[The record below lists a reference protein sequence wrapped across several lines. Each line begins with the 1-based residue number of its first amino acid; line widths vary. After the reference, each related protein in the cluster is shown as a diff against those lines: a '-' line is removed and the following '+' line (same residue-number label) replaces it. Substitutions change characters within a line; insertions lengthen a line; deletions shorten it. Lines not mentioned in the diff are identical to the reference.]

1 MRRSFPAWSA
11 ATLAVLALVPGQA
24 SAQQTPQTPDA
35 GSILRDTERTTPR
48 LTAPPAPLRPVVPEA
63 PPPERPAQGPT
74 VHVTAFHIAA
84 TLFPEAELQ
93 AVLAPFRDRDLT
105 LGELQSAASAVSTYY
120 RQHGYLARAYLP
132 RQEIRDGVVTI
143 AVQESRLGRV
153 VVDPSSDT
161 RLDADTAAGYLL
173 DRQAR
178 GEALRLDALEGGV
191 AALDALPGI
200 TATATAEAGQAADQT
215 DIRLKLTEG
224 PLFSGVALVDNQAQR
239 ASGGW
244 RGIAVLSANDLAGI
258 GDQTVLTGVRS
269 LGSNYSRLA
278 ATLPV
283 GYSGLRLGVNGS
295 AFDYRVAHDFNAGT
309 PDGWGATG
317 GAVATLPLW
326 RTEDTALDG
335 RLVYEHRRLV
345 NRTAEI
351 ATGIT
356 VIDAATLGVSGV
368 ARDGWD
374 GVDQVDGT
382 LTAGNVDLGG
392 VPENQAVD
400 DASARTQGGY
410 AKLALTL
417 SHAQPLGEGVELVAR
432 LAGQWA
438 SSNLDSSERLALG
451 GPDAIRAYPVNE
463 GQGAEGALGT
473 LELRWRPVDSLRL
486 AAFWDGGW
494 IRQFVSPWA
503 GWNRGTDL
511 PNDYGLQ
518 GIGVAV
524 SWRPVDALTLD
535 ATLAHVVGDNPG
547 RIAGTDSDGLRRHTR
562 AWVRVTGSF

>member
-1 MRRSFPAWSA
+1 MPLSFPAWSA
-11 ATLAVLALVPGQA
+11 ATLAVLALAPGPA

-63 PPPERPAQGPT
+63 PPTERPAQGPT
-74 VHVTAFHIAA
+74 IHVTAFHVTA

-105 LGELQSAASAVSTYY
+105 LAELQSAAGAIGAYY
-120 RQHGYLARAYLP
+120 RQRGYLARAYLP

-153 VVDPSSDT
+153 VVDPSSET
-161 RLDADTAAGYLL
+161 RLDAGIAAGYLL
-173 DRQAR
+173 DRQAA
-178 GEALRLDALEGGV
+178 GEALRLDALEDGV
-191 AALDALPGI
+191 AALDALPGL
-200 TATATAEAGQAADQT
+200 AVTATAEAGQVADQT

-224 PLFSGVALVDNQAQR
+224 PLFRGVAVVDNQAQR

-244 RGIAVLSANDLAGI
+244 RGVAVLSANDLAGI
-258 GDQTVLTGVRS
+258 GDQTILTGVRS
-269 LGSNYSRLA
+269 LGTNYGRLA
-278 ATLPV
+278 AILPV
-283 GYSGLRLGVNGS
+283 GYSGLRLGINGS

-317 GAVATLPLW
+317 GATATLPLW
-326 RTEDTALDG
+326 RTAEAAVDG
-335 RLVYEHRRLV
+335 RLTYEHRRLV
-345 NRTAEI
+345 NRTA
-351 ATGIT
+351 AVVTGIS

-368 ARDGWD
+368 ARDGWNGD
-374 GVDQVDGT
+374 DQVDLA
-382 LTAGNVDLGG
+382 LTAGDVDLGG

-400 DASARTQGGY
+400 DATARTKGGY
-410 AKLALTL
+410 AKLAMSV
-417 SHAQPLGEGVELVAR
+417 SHAQPLGKGVELVAR

-438 SSNLDSSERLALG
+438 SGNLDSSERLALG

-463 GQGAEGALGT
+463 GQGAEGALGS
-473 LELRWRPVDSLRL
+473 LELRWQPVDGLRL

-494 IRQFVSPWA
+494 IRQFVSPWRD
-503 GWNRGTDL
+503 WNRGTDL

-524 SWRPVDALTLD
+524 NWRPVGGLMID
-535 ATLAHVVGDNPG
+535 ATLAHVVGDNAG